1 MHDGQRTFDALNL
14 PTMDESEL
22 TSERQTFSGR
32 MFSRSILPTDAQY
45 VKSNV
50 VNGRQII
57 VTRAPAG
64 PPNS

>member
-14 PTMDESEL
+14 PKMDESEL

-32 MFSRSILPTDAQY
+32 MFSRSIHPIDAQY
-45 VKSNV
+45 VKSSV
-50 VNGRQII
+50 INGMQII